1 MYQFTNDCLIGIP
14 EIDKEHEH
22 LFELLNNT
30 NAALHVPN
38 ADIANITKKL
48 LNELYEYAI
57 IHFAHEEAYME
68 EIDDPE
74 LERQKREHEAFRNK
88 VTSILFS
95 TELTIDTTKELLTF
109 LAKWLYRHILGS
121 DVLIGKFKKT
131 EELNAP
137 KEAYVFS
144 NEYLTGIKLIDDEH
158 RQLFALV
165 NEVHKLVNDDLMFDK
180 YDEIM
185 RILTELKNYTEMHF
199 QDEENYMEKINY
211 ADIDAQRRAHN
222 AFIEKL
228 VDINFEQLEDLDN
241 HQQEYLQDVLEFL
254 AKWLFNHIL
263 IMDKS
268 IH

>member
-22 LFELLNNT
+22 LFELLNAT
-30 NAALHVPN
+30 NAALHVEN
-38 ADIANITKKL
+38 ADVAGITSRL

-57 IHFAHEEAYME
+57 NHFAHEEAYML

-74 LERQKREHEAFRNK
+74 LSRQTVEHEAFREK
-88 VTSILFS
+88 VTSALAAGD
-95 TELTIDTTKELLTF
+95 LTLDTAKDLLTF

-121 DVLIGKFKKT
+121 DVLIGKFKK
-131 EELNAP
+131 EDDS

-165 NEVHKLVNDDLMFDK
+165 NEVHTLVNDDLIFDK
-180 YDEIM
+180 YDEII

-199 QDEENYMEKINY
+199 QDEESYMEKINY
-211 ADIDAQRRAHN
+211 PDLEAQRRAHN
-222 AFIEKL
+222 TFIERL
-228 VDINFEQLEDLDN
+228 VDINFEELEDLDH
-241 HQQEYLQDVLEFL
+241 HQQEYLQSVLDFL
-254 AKWLFNHIL
+254 AKWLINHIL
-263 IMDKS
+263 KMDKL
-268 IH
+268 IGA